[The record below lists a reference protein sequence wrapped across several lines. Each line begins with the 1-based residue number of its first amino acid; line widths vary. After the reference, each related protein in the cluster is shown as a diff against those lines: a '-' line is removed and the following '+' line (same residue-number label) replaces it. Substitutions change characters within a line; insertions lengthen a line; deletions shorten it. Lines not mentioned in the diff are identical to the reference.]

1 MQFYLQGQDL
11 YIIIILIQW
20 LRLVGYTSNACLFS
34 RKSCF
39 LKSTWFNVFV
49 DICRYLISHGR
60 ELTTDANARRTSWMS
75 GGWVNLMTIAGPT
88 QGTLFGD
95 GWASFRIHQVC
106 SSSIMLK
113 IMLTF
118 NCLTSL
124 DETSIAELHYHCSN
138 CCSAP
143 ILMRTRLTIPLVAES
158 SMFVLRP

>member
-1 MQFYLQGQDL
+1 MVTASRI
-11 YIIIILIQW
+11 YIECM
-20 LRLVGYTSNACLFS
+20 LVQQKIM
-34 RKSCF
+34 RPKP
-39 LKSTWFNVFV
+39 NVFQR
-49 DICRYLISHGR
+49 ICRYHISHGR
-60 ELTTDANARRTSWMS
+60 ELTIGANARRTSWMS

-118 NCLTSL
+118 NCLKIL
-124 DETSIAELHYHCSN
+124 GETSIAELHYHCSN

-143 ILMRTRLTIPLVAES
+143 ILLRTRLTIPLVAES
-158 SMFVLRP
+158 SMFVLRPWHDVAHSTVEWKLIFGI